1 MRVRSQSQNIRI
13 SVIYLELDP
22 ALSLQDCGYTL
33 HSTPRCSTQYTVPGL
48 AVSSAK
54 RKLPEE
60 TAEEMEGKK
69 HFLPWKKR
77 KKRKKLNKILSYK
90 YFCTNLLQ
98 YSSKRPTTAI

>member
-1 MRVRSQSQNIRI
+1 MNED
-13 SVIYLELDP
+13 LN
-22 ALSLQDCGYTL
+22 ALQFT
-33 HSTPRCSTQYTVPGL
+33 STMNHTVSDIMSAGL

-77 KKRKKLNKILSYK
+77 RNEIKS
-90 YFCTNLLQ
+90 
-98 YSSKRPTTAI
+98 